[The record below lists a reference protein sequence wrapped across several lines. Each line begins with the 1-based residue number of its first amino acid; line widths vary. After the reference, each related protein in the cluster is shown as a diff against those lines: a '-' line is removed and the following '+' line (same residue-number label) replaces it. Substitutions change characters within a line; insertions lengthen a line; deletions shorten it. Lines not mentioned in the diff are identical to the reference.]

1 MMNNNNKII
10 LNNNST
16 TILINK
22 INNNNSNNNK
32 IDNFLHF
39 KVEECKQDDFYKNK
53 YFHNIIHLHVK

>member
-1 MMNNNNKII
+1 MMINKLNNNKII

-22 INNNNSNNNK
+22 INNSNNNK

-39 KVEECKQDDFYKNK
+39 KEEECKQDDFY
-53 YFHNIIHLHVK
+53 